1 MNVMTLLTGGMVKIV
16 FLLVLLVLNAWIT
29 VMFALLL
36 IFVINVLL
44 DIS

>member
-1 MNVMTLLTGGMVKIV
+1 MNVMILLTGGMVKIV

-29 VMFALLL
+29 VMFVLLL